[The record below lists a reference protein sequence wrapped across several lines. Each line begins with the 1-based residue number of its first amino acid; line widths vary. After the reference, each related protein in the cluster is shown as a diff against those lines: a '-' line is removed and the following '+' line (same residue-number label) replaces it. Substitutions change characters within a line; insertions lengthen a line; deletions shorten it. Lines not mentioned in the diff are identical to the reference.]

1 METTTNIVRTVDTY
15 DDTPVTIS
23 IEEYRQLLRANEKV
37 KALRDFYDMKES
49 FYFLAGRILEIY
61 EDDMYIR

>member
-1 METTTNIVRTVDTY
+1 MEEKKNTDRTVDTY
-15 DDTPVTIS
+15 EDMPVTIS

>member
-1 METTTNIVRTVDTY
+1 MEKGANGAAAAVAERDMQ
-15 DDTPVTIS
+15 VTIS